1 MGLVFRPIQ
10 GVSGSLARPKTAN
23 LIEPLLNAADKVR
36 CYAKE
41 RAEIRWSHIPAMI
54 QESG

>member
-10 GVSGSLARPKTAN
+10 AVSGSLARPKTAN